1 MDEWMNELRNEQT
14 VTWSL
19 PAVGMVLNSTLR
31 YRESLKRNDWGLG
44 SQGGL
49 LGGGDA

>member
-1 MDEWMNELRNEQT
+1 MDEWMNEFRNEQT
-14 VTWSL
+14 VAWSL
-19 PAVGMVLNSTLR
+19 PAVGTVLNSTLR